1 MRTHED
7 IKDLLGV
14 YALDAVDDAEREHI
28 ERHLAECEECRTEV
42 DEHRGVAAMLATV
55 DLSGPPN
62 VWERVDAAIATPGD
76 AGTHPGNVIPLRRR
90 PRLTAALTTAAAAI
104 FVAVVAVQAGQI
116 RSLRQDVSA
125 SNAAIDSLEEQ
136 IASGDFDPA
145 VSLIAARPD
154 VRTLVLDGEAGR
166 ATVILLPDGSGYLVG
181 DSLDPVGSGETYQL
195 WAVQAGE
202 VISAGLMGPA
212 PHTVPIRVDLD
223 SLEALVLTKEPPAGV
238 VVSDG
243 PAAAAWFADDV

>member
-1 MRTHED
+1 MRTHEH

-14 YALDAVDDAEREHI
+14 YALDAVDDAEREHV
-28 ERHLAECEECRTEV
+28 ERHLADCEECRTEV

-62 VWERVDAAIATPGD
+62 VWERVETAIATPGD
-76 AGTHPGNVIPLRRR
+76 NVIPLRRT
-90 PRLTAALTTAAAAI
+90 PRLAVTLTAAAAAI

-116 RSLRQDVSA
+116 RTLRQDVSA
-125 SNAAIDSLEEQ
+125 SNAAIDALEDQ
-136 IASGDFDPA
+136 IASGDFDRA

-154 VRTLVLDGEAGR
+154 VQTLVLDGDAGR

-181 DSLDPVGSGETYQL
+181 DSLDPVGPEQTYQL

-202 VISAGLMGPA
+202 VVSAGLMGPA
-212 PHTVPIRVDLD
+212 PHTVPVRVDLD
-223 SLEALVLTKEPPAGV
+223 SLEALVLTKEPQAGV
-238 VVSDG
+238 VVSDR

>member
-1 MRTHED
+1 M
-7 IKDLLGV
+7 
-14 YALDAVDDAEREHI
+14 
-28 ERHLAECEECRTEV
+28 
-42 DEHRGVAAMLATV
+42 
-55 DLSGPPN
+55 
-62 VWERVDAAIATPGD
+62 
-76 AGTHPGNVIPLRRR
+76 
-90 PRLTAALTTAAAAI
+90 
-104 FVAVVAVQAGQI
+104 
-116 RSLRQDVSA
+116 
-125 SNAAIDSLEEQ
+125 
-136 IASGDFDPA
+136 
-145 VSLIAARPD
+145 
-154 VRTLVLDGEAGR
+154 LDGEAGR